1 MKKLLTL
8 LTISTLTL
16 SGIVAGGSYL
26 LTNNPNQ
33 VLSTNNYQ
41 QQKQKETNPQLKE
54 QPHKY
59 DGTKVIEIG
68 WITLKDGT
76 VQIPTFNK
84 YTTEVPAYLPPF
96 ITNLNGA
103 FSQLESSSVKNL
115 DKWDTSNVTNMRS
128 MFIYAEKFNQDI
140 SNWNTSNVT
149 NMKRMFYGADNFN
162 QPIGNWNTSNVTNME
177 FMFYRADAF
186 NQDISNWNVNNV
198 TKWSHF
204 DWNYGN
210 YYRPHQIPPKFRN
223 YNPNNTKTL
232 SIALGIVGGVVGISV
247 LASTIYLYKRK
258 KINQ

>member
-1 MKKLLTL
+1 M
-8 LTISTLTL
+8 
-16 SGIVAGGSYL
+16 
-26 LTNNPNQ
+26 
-33 VLSTNNYQ
+33 
-41 QQKQKETNPQLKE
+41 
-54 QPHKY
+54 
-59 DGTKVIEIG
+59 
-68 WITLKDGT
+68 
-76 VQIPTFNK
+76 
-84 YTTEVPAYLPPF
+84 
-96 ITNLNGA
+96 NGA

-128 MFIYAEKFNQDI
+128 MFIYAEKFNQPI
-140 SNWNTSNVT
+140 GNWNTSNVT
-149 NMKRMFYGADNFN
+149 NMKRMFYGAKNFN
-162 QPIGNWNTSNVTNME
+162 QPIGNWDTSNVTNME